1 LPGSRA
7 AVKIET
13 GRAGL
18 LLFGLLILYLAAVY
32 LGSFFLYIYY
42 VMLFYALFSILQAF
56 VSRVFMRTYQEFST
70 SHPVK
75 GEELDYSFILS
86 NESRLPSPLLRIR
99 FLKMHPGAPPLLPP
113 AERVLPPGRRLRLK
127 ARISCPYRGIYNVG
141 AQYLEVADLLGIIHL
156 RKRLQGRTFY
166 VLPRITEL
174 SGLFFSSKRRALS
187 SSSASFGMEDDFSLF
202 EGMKPYREGQS
213 VRHMDWKRFAVAGT
227 PVLKEYGTTAEKG
240 VCIYLDLRPVP
251 PQRGNPHAVEDCV
264 MEVLV
269 SLTDYFLKRGLQL
282 LVRGAGRELIE
293 RQITG
298 EAAFGSFHR
307 ETASMTFNGTLSP
320 VLLFREDERT
330 SLFITH
336 REDSGVLELAEAS
349 AGRGCG
355 TAAILVTLGMDSHV
369 RRGIELY
376 TRELAERGV
385 PVRALRSAEELD
397 DPGPGGGLR

>member
-1 LPGSRA
+1 M
-7 AVKIET
+7 KIET

-42 VMLFYALFSILQAF
+42 VILFYALFSILQVF
-56 VSRVFMRTYQEFST
+56 VSLAFLRTYQEFST

-99 FLKMHPGAPPLLPP
+99 FLKIHPGAPPLLPP
-113 AERVLPPGRRLRLK
+113 VERVLPPGRRLRLK
-127 ARISCPYRGIYNVG
+127 ARISCPYRGVYLVG
-141 AQYLEVADLLGIIHL
+141 AQYLEVVDLLGILHL

-174 SGLFFSSKRRALS
+174 SGLFFSANRRTLS
-187 SSSASFGMEDDFSLF
+187 SSSASLGLEEDFSLF
-202 EGMKPYREGQS
+202 QGMKPYREGQS
-213 VRHMDWKRFAVAGT
+213 VRHMDWKHFAVAGA
-227 PVLKEYGTTAEKG
+227 PVLKEYGTTAEQG

-251 PQRGNPHAVEDCV
+251 RQRGNPHAVEDCM
-264 MEVLV
+264 MEVLI
-269 SLTDYFLKRGLQL
+269 SLTSYFLKRGVSL

-293 RQITG
+293 RQIATA
-298 EAAFGSFHR
+298 AAFSSFHR
-307 ETASMTFNGTLSP
+307 ETASLPFDGVLAPTLF
-320 VLLFREDERT
+320 FREEERT
-330 SLFITH
+330 SLFLTH

-355 TAAILVTLGMDSHV
+355 TAAILVTLGMDLQV
-369 RRGIELY
+369 RRGIERY

-385 PVRALRSAEELD
+385 PVRSLHTPEELD
-397 DPGPGGGLR
+397 TPDIVGGGR